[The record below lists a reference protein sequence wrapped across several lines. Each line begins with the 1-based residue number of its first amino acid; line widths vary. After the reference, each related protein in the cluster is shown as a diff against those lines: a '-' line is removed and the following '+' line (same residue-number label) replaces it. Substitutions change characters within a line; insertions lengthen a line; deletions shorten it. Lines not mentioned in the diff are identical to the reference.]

1 MKRIIILLALL
12 GVCLAGN
19 PTIKSTTM
27 TNYRMDSGYEYIS
40 MEVAAQPA
48 PTKNALTWIANGIAG
63 YSSIDFY
70 GMKVSKGSTP
80 TTIAA
85 QAIYQNGVTCSAV
98 QILTSGT
105 DLTDIRSPYYR
116 FTLPAASV
124 TRNVTFMFL
133 IAD

>member
-12 GVCLAGN
+12 GACFASN
-19 PTIKSTTM
+19 PTIKSNTM

-40 MEVAAQPA
+40 MEVAAQP
-48 PTKNALTWIANGIAG
+48 TSKNAMTWLASGIAG

-70 GMKVSKGSTP
+70 GMKVSKGSVP
-80 TTIAA
+80 TTISA

-116 FTLPAASV
+116 FTLPAPAV
-124 TRNVTFMFL
+124 TRNISFMFL